1 MATTEQVWLELHERL
16 LRFIRGRVGDEG
28 LAEDILQ
35 DVFLKIHTRID
46 TLRDEDRLE
55 SWVWQIVR
63 HAIADHHRARR
74 PLFELSEGLAALD
87 GADDDNDAA
96 SRQLVPFISATV
108 AGLPGPY
115 REALLLTEYE
125 GLTQQA
131 LADRAGISLSGAK
144 SRVQRAREKVKT
156 VLLECCHF
164 ELDRRGGI
172 IDYQPR
178 CDDCASE
185 GCGEGGAACAPA

>member
-1 MATTEQVWLELHERL
+1 MVTTEQVWLELHERL
-16 LRFIRGRVGDEG
+16 LRFIRARVGDEG
-28 LAEDILQ
+28 AAEDILQ

-55 SWVWQIVR
+55 GWVWQIVR
-63 HAIADHHRARR
+63 HAIADHHRGRR
-74 PLFELSEGLAALD
+74 PAAELPEGLAAPD
-87 GADDDNDAA
+87 GTDDNADAG
-96 SRQLVPFISATV
+96 RQLVPFIRATV

-115 REALLLTEYE
+115 REALLLTEYG
-125 GLTQQA
+125 GLTQQE

-164 ELDRRGGI
+164 EFDRRGRI
-172 IDYQPR
+172 VDYQPR

-185 GCGEGGAACAPA
+185 GCGEGGVRCAPA